1 MVVLF
6 PGAPLTIIA
15 MAVAMECA
23 KLVTAGWLAGHWGV
37 TAVLWRGVLVTLV
50 AGLAL
55 VNAAG
60 VFSQLV
66 AAHVGERGSAAAAIE
81 TQDAALAA
89 KIEVAAAQLADVER
103 RLGQIDT
110 AIETAAKRGK
120 TNTALTAMEGQRR
133 ARAALVEERDRA
145 AGAMASLKTERVTV
159 AAKGRQVE
167 TEAAPIRYVAE
178 LIGAGTDSER
188 AIRWTPFCAGVARE
202 RSRTY
207 GRIAPTRPE

>member
-66 AAHVGERGSAAAAIE
+66 AAHVGERGAAVAGLE
-81 TQDAALAA
+81 TQDATLAA
-89 KIEVAAAQLADVER
+89 PIEVAAHNVADLDR
-103 RLGQIDT
+103 RLRQIDT
-110 AIETAAKRGK
+110 TIEEAAKRG
-120 TNTALTAMEGQRR
+120 EPHVQQ
-133 ARAALVEERDRA
+133 
-145 AGAMASLKTERVTV
+145 
-159 AAKGRQVE
+159 KGRQF
-167 TEAAPIRYVAE
+167 
-178 LIGAGTDSER
+178 D
-188 AIRWTPFCAGVARE
+188 WC
-202 RSRTY
+202 
-207 GRIAPTRPE
+207 